1 MEACLSAH
9 FISRALRQL
18 DHEPWIIPAIYVK
31 PFMKGQKNDY
41 KDAEAIAEASPR
53 PNLRTCVRRHKI
65 SWTFRPAIAFD
76 PRLVSRRTATINQIR
91 TFLSDQGIA
100 VRTGSRAPRNSLLAI
115 LKNRKDEISPR
126 MNGLIAGRYEDWIHL
141 MSGSTRSPARS
152 RRLARRCQPPA
163 PHERSRHWPTDLAAV
178 VAAIGTGGDFSAWLG
193 LVPRQYSIG
202 GRSILGRISPAQR
215 TLDFPTAAPMLTTLL
230 CGLHVPQHIA
240 RSQRW

>member
-1 MEACLSAH
+1 VDHSSNLCEAVHEGAEERLQGRRGDCRSIPAAEPAYL
-9 FISRALRQL
+9 RAKTQDQL
-18 DHEPWIIPAIYVK
+18 DLQACH
-31 PFMKGQKNDY
+31 
-41 KDAEAIAEASPR
+41 R
-53 PNLRTCVRRHKI
+53 VR
-65 SWTFRPAIAFD
+65 S
-76 PRLVSRRTATINQIR
+76 RLVSRRTATINQIR
-91 TFLSDQGIA
+91 TFLIDQGIA

-126 MNGLIAGRYEDWIHL
+126 MNGLIAGRYEDWIHS

-202 GRSILGRISPAQR
+202 GRSILGRISLAQR
-215 TLDFPTAAPMLTTLL
+215 TPDFPTGAPMLTTLL

>member
-76 PRLVSRRTATINQIR
+76 PVWSRDGRQRSIR
-91 TFLSDQGIA
+91 FEPFLSIKA
-100 VRTGSRAPRNSLLAI
+100 SR
-115 LKNRKDEISPR
+115 
-126 MNGLIAGRYEDWIHL
+126 
-141 MSGSTRSPARS
+141 SGPDRELRA
-152 RRLARRCQPPA
+152 
-163 PHERSRHWPTDLAAV
+163 
-178 VAAIGTGGDFSAWLG
+178 
-193 LVPRQYSIG
+193 
-202 GRSILGRISPAQR
+202 
-215 TLDFPTAAPMLTTLL
+215 TLSWQF
-230 CGLHVPQHIA
+230 
-240 RSQRW
+240 